1 MKTLFTKDFAID
13 LAERA
18 AMTFAQAF
26 LAVYTI
32 GDMAS
37 AKAGAVAGGAAVLS
51 MLKGIAATKVKSED
65 SASLVA

>member
-1 MKTLFTKDFAID
+1 MFTKEFAMD

-37 AKAGAVAGGAAVLS
+37 AKAAAVAGGAAVLA
-51 MLKGIAATKVKSED
+51 MLKGVAATKVKSEET
-65 SASLVA
+65 ASLVA

>member
-1 MKTLFTKDFAID
+1 MFTKEFAID

-37 AKAGAVAGGAAVLS
+37 AKAAAVAGGAAVLA
-51 MLKGIAATKVKSED
+51 MLKGVAAF
-65 SASLVA
+65 

>member
-1 MKTLFTKDFAID
+1 MFTKEFLMD

-51 MLKGIAATKVKSED
+51 MVKSVAATKVKSND

>member
-1 MKTLFTKDFAID
+1 MFTKQFAID

-37 AKAGAVAGGAAVLS
+37 AKAAAVAGGAAVLA
-51 MLKGIAATKVKSED
+51 MLKGVAASKVKSD

>member
-1 MKTLFTKDFAID
+1 MFTKEFLMDV
-13 LAERA
+13 AERA